1 MNERSK
7 RQARRARAVGL
18 VAAAALAALAILTG
32 CGGGDRIA
40 DREPAAPVEPFAD
53 GASDPT
59 DPTDPTGA
67 TRPAGASGPAPRA
80 PLLGVETRLTG
91 ASATAHEI
99 DLALDWRVP
108 EAARDA
114 LGPSTRLEAVLVAP
128 DGSTRT
134 LARTRVPID
143 APHGRVDVTLGTP
156 VEGTLELALRGLDGV
171 RADDPRARAAV
182 DLPSVVAPPST
193 PLERLESLEV
203 ALVPGSASSTVAG
216 NRRLHRFAVRVEG
229 ELGAG
234 PVSVTGLEVDA
245 GAHFRVWEDGH
256 ADPESPV
263 RAAWRGEPIAV
274 YLVLDASSS
283 IALAGAEEALRD
295 AVSRTLGALA
305 PVATFDYRAFS
316 DDVRGVPDLRALE
329 LDAPGSGSGT
339 AFLRAVDTALD
350 DVEARGEAHAVIVAF
365 TDGRDFA
372 SRNFYP
378 DLRSDAEVLERVAG
392 RLRALRSA
400 RAADGAALEAHVASL
415 GADIDVD
422 ALERVAAAGG
432 GRHVA
437 SDDAVALGAAFAE
450 LADGLRGLYRL
461 EYDSQRR
468 AGDGALELEVR
479 AGELT
484 ARVALP

>member
-1 MNERSK
+1 MKERS
-7 RQARRARAVGL
+7 RRRARGGRAVGF
-18 VAAAALAALAILTG
+18 AATASAAMIVLSG

-40 DREPAAPVEPFAD
+40 DRDPAASIAPFAD
-53 GASDPT
+53 GAPTPTGST
-59 DPTDPTGA
+59 DPA
-67 TRPAGASGPAPRA
+67 GPADVPGPALRT
-80 PLLGVETRLTG
+80 PLLRVEARLTG
-91 ASATAHEI
+91 ASAAADEI

-108 EAARDA
+108 EAARA
-114 LGPSTRLEAVLVAP
+114 VLGPSARLEVVLVAP
-128 DGSTRT
+128 DGAGRT
-134 LARTRVPID
+134 LARTRASPE
-143 APHGRVDVTLGTP
+143 APRGRIDVTLATP
-156 VEGTLELALRGLDGV
+156 VAGTLELALRGLDGV

-182 DLPSVVAPPST
+182 DLPAVVAPPST

-203 ALVPGSASSTVAG
+203 ALVPGSASSTVVG
-216 NRRLHRFAVRVEG
+216 DRRLHRFAVRVEG

-234 PVSVTGLEVDA
+234 PVSVTGLEADVD
-245 GAHFRVWEDGH
+245 AHFRVWEDGY

-274 YLVLDASSS
+274 YLVLDTSSS
-283 IALAGAEEALRD
+283 IALAGADGALRD

-305 PVATFDYRAFS
+305 PVATFDYRTFS
-316 DDVRGVPDLRALE
+316 DDVRRVPDLRALE
-329 LDAPGSGSGT
+329 FDAPGSGSGT
-339 AFLRAVDTALD
+339 AFLHAVDTALD
-350 DVEARGEAHAVIVAF
+350 DVEARDEAHAVIVGF

-378 DLRSDAEVLERVAG
+378 GLGSEAEVLERVAG

-422 ALERVAAAGG
+422 ALERLAAAGG
-432 GRHVA
+432 GRHVP
-437 SDDAVALGAAFAE
+437 SDDAPALGAAFAD
-450 LADGLRGLYRL
+450 LADGLRGIYRL